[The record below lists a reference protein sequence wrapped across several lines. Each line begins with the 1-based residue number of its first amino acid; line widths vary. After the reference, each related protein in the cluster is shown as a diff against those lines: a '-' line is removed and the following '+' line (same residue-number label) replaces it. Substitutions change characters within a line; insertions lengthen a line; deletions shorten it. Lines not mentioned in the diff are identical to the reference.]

1 MRAEVACRPVRHQ
14 LEEGVFSV
22 KQRLPIVPS
31 RSEFV
36 LALLDITPIGQS
48 ASHQIGATRTG
59 LQSAP
64 ESLAARGFMEQAR
77 PASRVS
83 PPISGN

>member
-1 MRAEVACRPVRHQ
+1 VRAQVACRPARHQ

-36 LALLDITPIGQS
+36 ALLDIAPIGQS

-59 LQSAP
+59 SQSAP